1 MQNLHGSP
9 SPDALQKQQEQGSH
23 ARAKSEFKPVR
34 LPAVA
39 AAVQANKPAR
49 AARTSPRLPA
59 FLRDDH
65 QSD

>member
-9 SPDALQKQQEQGSH
+9 HPDARQQQQEQGSD
-23 ARAKSEFKPVR
+23 ARAGREFKPVR

-39 AAVQANKPAR
+39 AAVQANKPAL
-49 AARTSPRLPA
+49 AERTLPRLPA